1 MGTVGYASAALD
13 ADKRLPRCVEIDR
26 IHRTCPCAGPAAYA
40 ELLSHHYPSALPLGI
55 RAGRA
60 SRNTG
65 RRVAGQTEAGL
76 EPCREAPRRPDA
88 DSRSVPGKALM
99 YKPCTGERAG

>member
-55 RAGRA
+55 RAGRTG
-60 SRNTG
+60 RNTG

-76 EPCREAPRRPDA
+76 EPCREAPGNTDA
-88 DSRSVPGKALM
+88 HPPRSRGQAII
-99 YKPCTGERAG
+99 YKPCPA